1 MSLATDVPVETTSE
15 AETPLVTVTEGARK
29 MVVEARSAETDGD
42 SLALWLEANDAP
54 GGKFRYDMWFQAPD
68 GPESTA
74 TIVTIDG
81 LRLVIPA
88 TSVSRLKGATLDIAT
103 DGSGMVLL
111 NPNEPSAPAAPS
123 ATAEG
128 ADLSSPLAQEVLRV
142 IEQKVNPSIAS
153 HGGYAQLVGVDGDTV
168 WLKMG
173 GGCQGCAA
181 SKMTLRQGIEVSIK
195 EAVPSIVNVIDV
207 TDHQAGDNPYYK

>member
-1 MSLATDVPVETTSE
+1 MTMTDAHLDTTDVPLIQV
-15 AETPLVTVTEGARK
+15 TPGALS
-29 MVVEARSAETDGD
+29 MVKEARSAETDGD

-54 GGKFRYDMWFQAPD
+54 GGKFRYDMYFQAP
-68 GPESTA
+68 EESSTA
-74 TIVTIDG
+74 TVVTIDG
-81 LRLVIPA
+81 LSLVIPA
-88 TSVSRLKGATLDIAT
+88 DSVSRLRGATLDIAK

-111 NPNEPSAPAAPS
+111 NPNEPSAPPAPS
-123 ATAEG
+123 ASAEG
-128 ADLSSPLAQEVLRV
+128 ADLSSPLAQEVLQV
-142 IEQKVNPSIAS
+142 IETKVNPSIAG
-153 HGGYAQLVGVDGDTV
+153 HGGFAQLVGVEGDTV

-181 SKMTLRQGIEVSIK
+181 SKMTLRQGIEVAIK

>member
-1 MSLATDVPVETTSE
+1 MSITTDAVTQTDDTTPVVNV
-15 AETPLVTVTEGARK
+15 TPGALS
-29 MVVEARSAETDGD
+29 MVKEARSAETDGD
-42 SLALWLEANDAP
+42 ALALWLEANDAP
-54 GGKFRYDMWFQAPD
+54 GGKFRYDMWFQVPD
-68 GPESTA
+68 GPESDA

-88 TSVSRLKGATLDIAT
+88 TSVARLRGATLDIAA

-111 NPNEPSAPAAPS
+111 NPNEPAAPAAPS
-123 ATAEG
+123 AIADG
-128 ADLSSPLAQEVLRV
+128 ADMSSPLAQQVVKV
-142 IEQKVNPSIAS
+142 IEEKVNPSIAG
-153 HGGYAQLVGVDGDTV
+153 HGGFAQLVGVEGDTV

-181 SKMTLRQGIEVSIK
+181 SKMTLRQGIEVAIK
-195 EAVPSIVNVIDV
+195 EHVPSIVNVIDV